1 MADPDLFDRRFV
13 KPSDVLVQELAG
25 EAVLLHV
32 TRGHYFGL
40 NEVGRAVWREIM
52 TGIPVRQA
60 YEHLLTEFDVSPEQ
74 LHQDLTSLV
83 QDLLSQGLLE
93 DARA

>member
-1 MADPDLFDRRFV
+1 MADPDLFSRRFV
-13 KPSDVLVQELAG
+13 KPNEVLVQELAG

-40 NEVGRAVWREIM
+40 NEVGRAVWKELM
-52 TGIPVRQA
+52 TGSSVRQA
-60 YEHLLTEFDVSPEQ
+60 YEHLLAEFDVTPERLQ
-74 LHQDLTSLV
+74 QDVTSLV
-83 QDLLSQGLLE
+83 HDLVSQGLLE

>member
-1 MADPDLFDRRFV
+1 MADPELFDRRFV
-13 KPSDVLVQELAG
+13 KPNDVLVQELGG

-40 NEVGRAVWREIM
+40 NDVGRAAWKVLVTGVPVWK
-52 TGIPVRQA
+52 A
-60 YEHLLTEFDVSPEQ
+60 YEHLLREFEVSPEQ
-74 LHQDLTSLV
+74 LAADLKSLV
-83 QDLLSQGLLE
+83 TDLVSQGLLE